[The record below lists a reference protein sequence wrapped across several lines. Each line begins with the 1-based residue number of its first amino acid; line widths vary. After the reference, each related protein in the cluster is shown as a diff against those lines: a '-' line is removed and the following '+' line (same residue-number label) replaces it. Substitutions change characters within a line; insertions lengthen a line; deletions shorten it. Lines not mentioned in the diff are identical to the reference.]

1 MSAEFGNAPKFPGE
15 LSDHLSSGSPEPPD
29 SLADRVR
36 SAWFTYLVIA
46 FAILVW
52 VGAAVAV
59 AVLDSDSNAWSVAV
73 IVVVLPVVV
82 VTWRVL
88 NSRDPLTNEKIDR
101 RKR

>member
-1 MSAEFGNAPKFPGE
+1 MSDEFGGAPKFPGE
-15 LSDHLSSGSPEPPD
+15 LSEHLSSGAPEPPD
-29 SLADRVR
+29 NWADRVR
-36 SAWFTYLVIA
+36 EAWLTYLAVA
-46 FAILVW
+46 FAVLVW

-59 AVLDSDSNAWSVAV
+59 AVLDSESNAWSVAV
-73 IVVVLPVVV
+73 IVVAIPVVV